1 MTEFKTII
9 EWAEGA
15 DVSFLVAVTQEG
27 EPVDLTGYSA
37 AMEVRSKPASLGGT
51 LHLRVAIGSGIE
63 ILEQTGDT
71 RGKLQVTLPDTSG
84 TSWVEGIADV
94 WVKGPGHER
103 GVPVLRF
110 PVRLTRKVTISV

>member
-1 MTEFKTII
+1 MTELKTIV

-15 DVSFLVAVTQEG
+15 DVTFIVAVTQEG
-27 EPVDLTGYSA
+27 EAVDLTGCSA

-51 LHLRVAIGSGIE
+51 LHLRVATGSGITL
-63 ILEQTGDT
+63 LEQTGDT
-71 RGKLQVTLPDTSG
+71 RGKFQVTLPDTSG

-94 WVKGPGHER
+94 WIKSPEHER

-110 PVRLTRKVTISV
+110 PVRLTRKVTVSV